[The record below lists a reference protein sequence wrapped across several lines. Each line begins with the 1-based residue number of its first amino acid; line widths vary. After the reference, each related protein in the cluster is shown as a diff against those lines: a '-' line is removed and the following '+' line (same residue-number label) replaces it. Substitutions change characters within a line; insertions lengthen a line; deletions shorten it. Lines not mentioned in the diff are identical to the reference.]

1 MASNQMDLIT
11 LDLSIPDSNEVV
23 KGIAFSLFCWK
34 MEILGSSVIR
44 FAPMKLKCHNYVDMT
59 SLLYEV

>member
-23 KGIAFSLFCWK
+23 KGIAFSLFC
-34 MEILGSSVIR
+34 
-44 FAPMKLKCHNYVDMT
+44 
-59 SLLYEV
+59 